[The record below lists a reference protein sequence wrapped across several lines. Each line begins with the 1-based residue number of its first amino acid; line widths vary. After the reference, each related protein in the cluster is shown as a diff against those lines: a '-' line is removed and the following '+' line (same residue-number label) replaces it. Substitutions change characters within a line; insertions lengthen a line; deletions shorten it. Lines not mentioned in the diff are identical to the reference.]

1 MGDSAS
7 RHDDD
12 ADDDE
17 DIIPVTLIDGGS
29 RRKAVPYQA
38 AKHSVGGRDQRGSMR
53 VAARL
58 QRRCVRKEFISIRT
72 VPWYTN
78 INHCIIH
85 YDRTK
90 SP

>member
-38 AKHSVGGRDQRGSMR
+38 AKHSVGGRDQRGSC
-53 VAARL
+53 ASRL
-58 QRRCVRKEFISIRT
+58 GFSGGVSGYNHSFPFELYHGI
-72 VPWYTN
+72 N

>member
-29 RRKAVPYQA
+29 RRKAVP
-38 AKHSVGGRDQRGSMR
+38 
-53 VAARL
+53 
-58 QRRCVRKEFISIRT
+58 
-72 VPWYTN
+72 
-78 INHCIIH
+78 
-85 YDRTK
+85 
-90 SP
+90 